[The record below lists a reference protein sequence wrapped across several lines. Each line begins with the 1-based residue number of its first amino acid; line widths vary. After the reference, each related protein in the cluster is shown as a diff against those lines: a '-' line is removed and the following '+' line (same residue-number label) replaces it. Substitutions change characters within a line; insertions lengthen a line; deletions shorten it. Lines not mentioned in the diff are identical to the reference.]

1 MKKFSLCLFMSLSLF
16 GLFSLQVFAKPYSN
30 IQYDWYF
37 KPSKNHEP
45 ATTEPEFEEML
56 EKYGGIFIADTS
68 KKELYLT
75 FDNGYEQG
83 YTSAILDVLRE
94 KKVPAAFFVTGHYIR
109 EEPDLVKRMVKEG
122 HTVGNHS
129 FHHPNFAKTSDA
141 GIQEELERV
150 EQLFAKVT
158 GKKMPKYLRPPRGIF
173 SERTL
178 AVTNELGY
186 TNVFWSLAYKDWETK
201 QQKGWNYAYNNV
213 MKRVHPGAIILL
225 HTVSKD
231 NADALGKLI
240 DDLRKQGYT
249 FHRLD
254 ELMAKKMLPHD
265 WFVTP

>member
-1 MKKFSLCLFMSLSLF
+1 
-16 GLFSLQVFAKPYSN
+16 
-30 IQYDWYF
+30 
-37 KPSKNHEP
+37 
-45 ATTEPEFEEML
+45 
-56 EKYGGIFIADTS
+56 
-68 KKELYLT
+68 
-75 FDNGYEQG
+75 
-83 YTSAILDVLRE
+83 
-94 KKVPAAFFVTGHYIR
+94 
-109 EEPDLVKRMVKEG
+109 MVKEG